1 MLDLDNTLWGG
12 VVGEDG
18 VDHLSLGPEDAKGE
32 AYQEFQR
39 YIKAQKQLGILLN
52 VASKNDYENA
62 VSGLNHPDSLLK
74 PEDFMVIKANWE
86 PKDQSVGEI
95 AEELGDRGV

>member
-52 VASKNDYENA
+52 VASKKVFCFVVVFY
-62 VSGLNHPDSLLK
+62 
-74 PEDFMVIKANWE
+74 IKAWFLFS
-86 PKDQSVGEI
+86 PFSYYPVLAQD
-95 AEELGDRGV
+95 